1 MTSCFNFRQE
11 CLTKYDQEVYQDFM
25 DIFDTMP
32 LGGLI
37 NGKFLALHGG
47 ISPEMK
53 SIKDINKINRFKE
66 PPKSGIFCDILWSD
80 PLDDPNGNLAE
91 GFVYNE

>member
-1 MTSCFNFRQE
+1 M
-11 CLTKYDQEVYQDFM
+11 TKYDQEVYQDFM

>member
-1 MTSCFNFRQE
+1 
-11 CLTKYDQEVYQDFM
+11 LTKYDQEVYQDFM